1 MTHAPK
7 LPRLPNRQSSMLV
20 GRGRELEILE
30 RRLAEM
36 LAGHGNLVLVSGE
49 AGIGKTT
56 LVASFANVARNDNVL
71 VLTGHCY
78 DLAATPPF
86 GPWVEMISS
95 YPKRDDPAGHA
106 PERVFDGELTGI
118 TSRATLFQ
126 RVLAFIVAACEA
138 QPLVLVL
145 EDLHWADDA
154 SLDLLRYVARGINN
168 QRILLIATYR
178 NDEITRRHPLFQIL
192 PVLVREAD
200 AERLQVAR
208 FVHDDLEQLV
218 ADRYN
223 LAETDR
229 SALVTFLQRM
239 SEGNPLYAI
248 ELLRSLEEDQRLQR
262 EGGRWTLASLDRPQ
276 IPSLVQQVIETR
288 LARLDDATQ
297 RLLEVAAVIGQDV
310 PLNLWSAVSEAS
322 DVDLA
327 DAIEHAIAAG
337 LLLEND
343 GGISLRFTHALIRE
357 AIHERQ
363 MLLRRRPWHLRVA
376 GALIATQHPDPDAI
390 VYHLEQANDPRLV
403 VWLIRSGER
412 AQQRVAWPMA
422 ASQFDR
428 AQSLLSNATERVAE
442 RAWLLFRIAVLVRNI
457 DQSRS
462 LAHLDEAERIA
473 VTLGDP
479 VLTHLARAHKGLV
492 LCYGRDVRQGLID
505 LEAGVLALE
514 GLDEGDRRTLR
525 DVTAANETILGVQG
539 RATLAQWLANA
550 GRFQQARALLTDW
563 SDAERDASA
572 DAHRAAGII
581 ASNLGEPDLARHWFR
596 RSRAVYEAR
605 NDRTQ
610 AGDDAY
616 HELLDVQL
624 PYATDQLEER
634 RQLTRTLL
642 ELWTDPADEAQS
654 KWARQSIEAIEC
666 AISGEW
672 SRAVALFDQ
681 QREHYSDF
689 LTSPF
694 VQWRLQLARHRGE
707 LGSAWTTIRR
717 VLPNGVATEPGGEE
731 YAVLA
736 GVYLVAIELA
746 LDMSDLPLSR
756 AWLEAYDHLLEWGG
770 AVRGRAEN
778 QFAWAR
784 YHHLAGDAASAR
796 EHAESAW
803 EHANHPHQPLALIAA
818 DRLLGVLAIGDG
830 RTADAERHLSEALTL
845 ADACAAPF
853 EQALTLLAQ
862 AELRTVTGDVDD
874 ARRLLDAARAIC
886 EPLQAKPTL
895 SRVTRLEEQLT
906 QRQQAGGLPAG
917 LSQREAEVLR
927 LVAAGL
933 TDAEVAERL
942 FIARRT
948 VNTHLT
954 AIYTKLGVNSRVSA
968 TLYAIEHGLA

>member
-1 MTHAPK
+1 MTHASK
-7 LPRLPNRQSSMLV
+7 QPRLPNRQSSMLV
-20 GRGRELEILE
+20 GRDRELDILD

-36 LAGHGNLVLVSGE
+36 LAGHGNLVLVGGE

-56 LVASFANVARNDNVL
+56 LVASFANVASKDDAL
-71 VLTGHCY
+71 VLTGQCY

-86 GPWVEMISS
+86 GPWVEMIGS
-95 YPKRDDPAGHA
+95 YPHRDGPAGPA
-106 PERVFDGELTGI
+106 PERVFDRELTGI
-118 TSRATLFQ
+118 TSQAALFR

-154 SLDLLRYVARGINN
+154 SLDLLRYVARGIND

-200 AERLQVAR
+200 AERLQVKR

-218 ADRYN
+218 DVRYDLAD
-223 LAETDR
+223 ADR
-229 SALVTFLQRM
+229 SALVAFLQRM
-239 SEGNPLYAI
+239 SEGNPLYAT

-262 EGGRWTLASLDRPQ
+262 EGDHWKLASLDRTQ

-288 LARLDDATQ
+288 LARLDHETQ

-322 DVDLA
+322 DADLA
-327 DAIEHAIAAG
+327 DAIEHAVAAG
-337 LLLEND
+337 LLIEND
-343 GGISLRFTHALIRE
+343 GGMSLRFTHALIRE

-363 MLLRRRPWHLRVA
+363 MLLRRRPWHQRVA
-376 GALIATQHPDPDAI
+376 GALIATQHADPDAI

-403 VWLIRSGER
+403 DWLIRSGER
-412 AQQRVAWPMA
+412 AQQRLAWPMA
-422 ASQFDR
+422 ARQFDR
-428 AQSLLSNATERVAE
+428 AQSLLSNDPERSAE
-442 RAWLLFRIAVLVRNI
+442 RAWLLFRIAVLVRNA

-462 LAHLDEAERIA
+462 LAHLDEAEQIA

-479 VLTHLARAHKGLV
+479 VLAHLARAHKGLV
-492 LCYGRDVRQGLID
+492 LCYGRDLRQGLID

-514 GLDEGDRRTLR
+514 GLDEDNRWRLR
-525 DVTAANETILGVQG
+525 SVTADLEVILGVQG

-550 GRFQQARALLTDW
+550 GRFQQARVLLRDW

-572 DAHRAAGII
+572 DAHRAAGVI
-581 ASNLGEPDLARHWFR
+581 ASNLGEPELARRWFR

-610 AGDDAY
+610 AGDDTY
-616 HELLDVQL
+616 HELLDFQL
-624 PYATDQLEER
+624 PYAADQLEDR
-634 RQLTRTLL
+634 RQLSRTLL
-642 ELWTDPADEAQS
+642 GFWTNSADDAQS

-666 AISGEW
+666 VISGEW
-672 SRAVALFDQ
+672 SRAIELFGQ
-681 QREHYSDF
+681 QGEHSNF
-689 LTSPF
+689 LISPF
-694 VQWRLQLARHRGE
+694 LHWRLQLARHRGE
-707 LGSAWTTIRR
+707 TGNAWETIRR
-717 VLPNGVATEPGGEE
+717 ALPNGSATEPGERE
-731 YAVLA
+731 HAVLA
-736 GVYLVAIELA
+736 SMYRVAVELA
-746 LDMSDLPLSR
+746 LDAPDLPLSR
-756 AWLEAYDHLLEWGG
+756 AWLEAYDRLLAWSG
-770 AVRGRAEN
+770 AIRGRAEN
-778 QFAWAR
+778 HLAWAR

-796 EHAESAW
+796 AHAEAALDRAS
-803 EHANHPHQPLALIAA
+803 HPHQPLALIAA
-818 DRLLGVLAIGDG
+818 NRFLGVLASDDG
-830 RTADAERHLSEALTL
+830 RTADAERHLSDALRL

-853 EQALTLLAQ
+853 ERALTLLAQ
-862 AELRTVTGDVDD
+862 AELRAVTGDVDD
-874 ARRLLDAARAIC
+874 ARRLLEATCAIC
-886 EPLQAKPTL
+886 EPLHAQPTL
-895 SRVTRLEEQLT
+895 ARVARLEEQLA
-906 QRQQAGGLPAG
+906 QRQQAGDLPAG

-927 LVAAGL
+927 LVATGL

-954 AIYTKLGVNSRVSA
+954 AIYTKLGVNSRVAA
-968 TLYAIEHGLA
+968 TRFAVEHGLA